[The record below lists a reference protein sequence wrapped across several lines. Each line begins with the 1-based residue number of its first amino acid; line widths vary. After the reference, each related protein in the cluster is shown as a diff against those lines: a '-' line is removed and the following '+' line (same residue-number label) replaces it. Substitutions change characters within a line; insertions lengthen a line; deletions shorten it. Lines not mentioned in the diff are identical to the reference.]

1 MADFVKWIT
10 AAEPGLGW
18 DDGAF
23 LAAYRDNRRRVAESA
38 FEADSIA
45 VAIRN
50 FVTTVHPDGWEGTP
64 TQLLAELNQ
73 RTTEDIRKARSWP
86 ITAQALGNRVERI
99 APLLRS
105 KGFAVD
111 RNRSAVRTIIIV
123 PPRNP

>member
-1 MADFVKWIT
+1 
-10 AAEPGLGW
+10 
-18 DDGAF
+18 
-23 LAAYRDNRRRVAESA
+23 
-38 FEADSIA
+38 
-45 VAIRN
+45 
-50 FVTTVHPDGWEGTP
+50 
-64 TQLLAELNQ
+64 LLTELNQ
-73 RTTEDIRKARSWP
+73 RTAEDIRRTRSWP